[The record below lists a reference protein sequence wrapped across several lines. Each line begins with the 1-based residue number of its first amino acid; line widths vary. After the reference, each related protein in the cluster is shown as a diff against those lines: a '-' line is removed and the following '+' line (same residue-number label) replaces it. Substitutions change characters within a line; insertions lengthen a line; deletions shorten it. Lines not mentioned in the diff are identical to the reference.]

1 MPNTVAPQAN
11 IETATRK
18 IMNAFFDD
26 VEHRKAVLEKGPE
39 EIIRYFDDENLQVYA
54 FSFYL
59 QRIILTQF
67 DG

>member
-54 FSFYL
+54 FSF
-59 QRIILTQF
+59 
-67 DG
+67 